1 MRRLC
6 LYNDNA
12 AATDIDADTN
22 AVAAVAAVAAVTAAT
37 YDTVGIVPNVQTS
50 NYN

>member
-1 MRRLC
+1 MRPLC

-12 AATDIDADTN
+12 AATSIDADTN
-22 AVAAVAAVAAVTAAT
+22 AVAAVAAVTAAT